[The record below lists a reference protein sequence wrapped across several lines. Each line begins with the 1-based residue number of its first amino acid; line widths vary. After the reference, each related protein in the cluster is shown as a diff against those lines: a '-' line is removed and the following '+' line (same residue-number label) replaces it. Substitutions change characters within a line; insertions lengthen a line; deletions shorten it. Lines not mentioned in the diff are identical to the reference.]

1 MELMYVKAPLFHVC
15 VGDVWHIHS
24 MKSNCMNINIY
35 HLVLIVVWDLFQMLY
50 SNSFNPYNY
59 LL

>member
-1 MELMYVKAPLFHVC
+1 MYVKAPLFHVC